1 MRGDRKRDEACKV
14 WFFLKKNKKNS
25 VNQTYSQ
32 LKLTIAP
39 VTSPITTLRL
49 LCKD

>member
-14 WFFLKKNKKNS
+14 CFFLKKQKK
-25 VNQTYSQ
+25 QREPYSQ